1 MSTILRAL
9 LGRWP
14 VILIAVVACLAGG
27 LAVIAT
33 AVPRYKGTA
42 RVILDYIRPDPT
54 TGAVLP
60 SKMLDAYIASQI
72 GLIRDF
78 QVTGPA
84 VEALGFLDDPDIQNG
99 YYANPPPDGRDLH
112 TWIAGQVGAASGA
125 KMVADSNIL
134 ELIYISSASPELA
147 EAVVDALRASY
158 IESSAAITRRSAE
171 EQAQSLT
178 ARLETAKAN
187 LARLEA
193 LQNKLEDETGIR
205 IGEKGRDEESA
216 RLEELLRR
224 QKTPLIVESAPPTAA
239 AVLLRELDAEIAE
252 AGATLGVNNPR
263 MLAMRQRRI
272 ALQAQVDVE
281 AQRVL
286 SSAQIAAQNERFSA
300 AQIDQQIERVL
311 AAREPTLRL
320 RLMQDE
326 INRQR
331 EEVNTLTEA
340 FVQSRTLAG
349 ADVSTTTPIGPP
361 KADRTPVFP
370 NKPLI
375 LGGSAAL
382 GLISGCLLALLLEL
396 MGRRI
401 RASGDLEAATGVPV
415 LGVLPD
421 YGRSPRRRRSH
432 GNPGPPQASEA
443 AVEPPA
449 AMAAE

>member
-1 MSTILRAL
+1 MKAILRAL

-14 VILIAVVACLAGG
+14 VVLIAVAACLAGG
-27 LAVIAT
+27 LVVIAT

-42 RVILDYIRPDPT
+42 RVVLDYIRPDPT

-60 SKMLDAYIASQI
+60 SKMLDAYIASQM

-84 VEALGFLDDPDIQNG
+84 VEALGFLDDPDIQNS

-112 TWIAGQVGAASGA
+112 TWLAAQVGAASGA
-125 KMVADSNIL
+125 RMVEDSNIL
-134 ELIYISSASPELA
+134 ELIYVSSASPELA

-158 IESSAAITRRSAE
+158 IESSAAITRRSAQ
-171 EQAQSLT
+171 EQALT
-178 ARLETAKAN
+178 LIARLETAKAK
-187 LARLEA
+187 LAQLEA
-193 LQNKLEDETGIR
+193 IQNRLEDETGLTM
-205 IGEKGRDEESA
+205 GEKGRDQESA
-216 RLEELLRR
+216 KLEELLRR
-224 QKTPLIVESAPPTAA
+224 QRTPLVVESGARTAA
-239 AVLLRELDAEIAE
+239 TILLRELDAEIAQ
-252 AGATLGVNNPR
+252 ASVTLGVNNPR
-263 MLAMRQRRI
+263 MLALRQRRI
-272 ALQAQVDVE
+272 ALQAQVDAE
-281 AQRVL
+281 AQRAT
-286 SSAQIAAQNERFSA
+286 SSAEIAAQNDRFSA
-300 AQIDQQIERVL
+300 ALIDQQTERVL

-331 EEVNTLTEA
+331 EEVNDMTEA
-340 FVQSRTLAG
+340 LVQSRTLAG

-361 KADRTPVFP
+361 KAERRPVFP

-396 MGRRI
+396 LGRRV
-401 RASGDLEAATGVPV
+401 RANSDLEAATGVAV

-421 YGRSPRRRRSH
+421 YARPTPARRSRARRAPLDAR
-432 GNPGPPQASEA
+432 GVS
-443 AVEPPA
+443 EPPA
-449 AMAAE
+449 AIAAE